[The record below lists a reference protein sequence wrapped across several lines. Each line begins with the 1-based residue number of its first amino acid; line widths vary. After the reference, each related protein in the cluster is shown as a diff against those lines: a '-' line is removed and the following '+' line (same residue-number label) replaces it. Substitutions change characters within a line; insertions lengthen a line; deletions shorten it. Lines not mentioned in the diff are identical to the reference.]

1 MQLKLWAK
9 GLHIV
14 SYIHPPEGGKS
25 MTEELKNQA
34 STRRTRALEQ
44 EPFAS
49 IEELQEQVFRL
60 TEHLRHLTDIGLAL
74 SGEKNRDRLLEM
86 IVSLARSI
94 TGADAGTLYIV
105 DDSCS
110 KLEFVVLQNDTM
122 NVRLGGTSGNPITLP
137 PVSLYDEAGEAN
149 HANVSSHVA
158 IAREVVNI
166 EDVYSAEGFDFTGTR
181 RYDAATGYRSRSML
195 VIPMENH
202 EHEIIGVLQLL
213 NAKDK
218 ASGEVMA
225 FSPVGLAAVQS
236 LASQAAVAL
245 TNTQLIN
252 GLKALLYSF
261 MQSIAAAIDA
271 KSPYTRGHIDRVVDL
286 TMRIAEAINAQQD
299 GPYSGVLFNENE
311 MEELKLAA
319 WMHDVD
325 KITTPVHVVDK
336 STKLEAI
343 VDRIE
348 MVKTRFKLIGKALQA
363 ELLEKLLEL
372 ASNGASRQDMFAVTE
387 EMERRRQ
394 ELEDDLEFVVSC
406 NKPGEFMSDERIAR
420 VKEIAA
426 RTYKDGEEDK
436 PWINEDELKNLCIRK
451 GTLTDAERKIIED
464 HTVVTLDML
473 SRLPFPKRLSRVPE
487 FAGSHHEKLDGT
499 GYPNRIGGDALSLQA
514 RILAVA
520 DVFEALTAKDRPY
533 KEPMKLSQAMKIM
546 GFMVKD
552 KHMDPEVFGLF
563 TSSGVYKQYAEAHM
577 SPAQMDEYPPPP
589 PAAEAKA

>member
-1 MQLKLWAK
+1 
-9 GLHIV
+9 
-14 SYIHPPEGGKS
+14 
-25 MTEELKNQA
+25 MTEEHKDAELGRHEE
-34 STRRTRALEQ
+34 SGQ
-44 EPFAS
+44 EPGGGAES
-49 IEELQEQVFRL
+49 LEDLREQVSRL
-60 TEHLRHLTDIGLAL
+60 TERLQHLTDIGLAL
-74 SGEKNRDRLLEM
+74 SGQQNRDRLLEM
-86 IVSLARSI
+86 IVGLARSI

-105 DDSCS
+105 DDSG
-110 KLEFVVLQNDTM
+110 KYLEWVVMQNDTM

-137 PVSLYDEAGEAN
+137 PVRLYAADGQEN

-158 IAREVVNI
+158 LAREVVNI
-166 EDVYSAEGFDFTGTR
+166 EDVYCAEGFDFTGTR
-181 RYDAATGYRSRSML
+181 RYDEGTGYRSQSML

-202 EHEIIGVLQLL
+202 EREVIGVLQLL

-218 ASGEVMA
+218 TSGEVTA
-225 FSPVGLAAVQS
+225 FSPVALSSVQS

-286 TMRIAEAINAQQD
+286 TMRIAETINAQEE
-299 GPYSGVLFNENE
+299 GPYKDVTFNENE
-311 MEELKLAA
+311 LEELKLAA
-319 WMHDVD
+319 WMHDVG

-336 STKLEAI
+336 ATKLEAI

-348 MVKTRFKLIGKALQA
+348 MVKTRFGLIGKALQA

-372 ASNGASRQDMFAVTE
+372 AGRGATRTEMFALTE
-387 EMERRRQ
+387 EMEKRRQ
-394 ELEDDLEFVVSC
+394 DLEADLAFVISC

-420 VKEIAA
+420 VREIAA
-426 RTYKDGEEDK
+426 RTYKDGDGEL
-436 PWINEDELKNLCIRK
+436 PWLTENEVLNLCIRK

-464 HTVVTLDML
+464 HTVVTIDML
-473 SRLPFPKRLSRVPE
+473 GRLPFPKRLSRVPE
-487 FAGSHHEKLDGT
+487 FAGAHHEKLDGT
-499 GYPNRIGGDALSLQA
+499 GYPNHIGGDALSLQA

-552 KHMDPEVFGLF
+552 KHVDPEVFGLF
-563 TSSGVYKQYAEAHM
+563 QSAGVYKSYAAAHLN
-577 SPAQMDEYPPPP
+577 PAQIDELPP
-589 PAAEAKA
+589 PAPPQPEKA